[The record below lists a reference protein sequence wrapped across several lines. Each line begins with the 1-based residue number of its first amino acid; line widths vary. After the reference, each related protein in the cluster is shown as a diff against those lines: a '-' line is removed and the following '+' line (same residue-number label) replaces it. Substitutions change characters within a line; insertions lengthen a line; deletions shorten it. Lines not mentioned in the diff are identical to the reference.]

1 MSKSAF
7 LSRPNSMAT
16 HRATVTVMDQNGLHA
31 RPAGQL
37 VKLVNDSGLMVRIGK
52 VGEELVSANSPLR
65 VMALKAKCS
74 DQLSIEIESDDP
86 EEARSLVKAIQLA
99 LGESK

>member
-1 MSKSAF
+1 
-7 LSRPNSMAT
+7 MAL
-16 HRATVTVMDQNGLHA
+16 HIATITVLDQNGLHA

-37 VKLVNDSGLMVRIGK
+37 VQLVNESGLLVRIGK

-65 VMALKAKCS
+65 VMALKAKFS
-74 DQLSIEIESDDP
+74 DQLTIEIESDDADQA
-86 EEARSLVKAIQLA
+86 ESLVKAIQLA

>member
-1 MSKSAF
+1 MP
-7 LSRPNSMAT
+7 L
-16 HRATVTVMDQNGLHA
+16 HLATVTVMDQNGLHA

-37 VKLVNDSGLMVRIGK
+37 VKLVNDSGLVVRIGR

-74 DQLSIEIESDDP
+74 DLLTVEIESDEP
-86 EEARSLVKAIQLA
+86 EAAESLVRAIQLA
-99 LGESK
+99 LGESR